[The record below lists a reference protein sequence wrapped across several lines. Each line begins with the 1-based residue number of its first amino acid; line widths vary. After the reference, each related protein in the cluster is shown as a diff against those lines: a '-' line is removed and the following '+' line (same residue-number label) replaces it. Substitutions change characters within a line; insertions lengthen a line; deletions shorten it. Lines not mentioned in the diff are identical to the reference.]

1 MDDLDIT
8 LTCQVVHIMTKH
20 GVTSYQTTRR
30 FREVTTSFLLFSHIV
45 PADCTPP
52 PGQIFREVD
61 IMYENEIKALEAIRD
76 ELTAKF
82 DAINLA
88 IQTLEGVS
96 YNYDAPQT
104 ETKKKRN
111 SRKVA
116 EVPYF
121 DDIPDMNRNGGGIRL
136 S

>member
-1 MDDLDIT
+1 
-8 LTCQVVHIMTKH
+8 
-20 GVTSYQTTRR
+20 
-30 FREVTTSFLLFSHIV
+30 
-45 PADCTPP
+45 
-52 PGQIFREVD
+52 
-61 IMYENEIKALEAIRD
+61 MYDKEIKALEAIRD
-76 ELTAKF
+76 ELTAKL

-88 IQTLEGVS
+88 IQTLRGVS

-136 S
+136 D